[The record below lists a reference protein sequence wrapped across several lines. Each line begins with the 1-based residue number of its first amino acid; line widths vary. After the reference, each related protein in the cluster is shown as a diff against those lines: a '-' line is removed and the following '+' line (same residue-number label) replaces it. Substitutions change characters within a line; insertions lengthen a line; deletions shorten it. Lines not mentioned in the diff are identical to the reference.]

1 MKTHLR
7 KIEQTLGLLKDK
19 ELIQRIGDL
28 RGMVIMEH
36 YLWILYISAPVT
48 SSILLEI
55 DRLILAN
62 TSLCMESRNEVKEF
76 VLLQVKYLA
85 TPPVDSLLKRLYD
98 DFGKFDYQKMQL
110 NDEILISTRDCLT
123 LILDKLIT

>member
-62 TSLCMESRNEVKEF
+62 TSLCMESR
-76 VLLQVKYLA
+76 
-85 TPPVDSLLKRLYD
+85 T
-98 DFGKFDYQKMQL
+98 
-110 NDEILISTRDCLT
+110 
-123 LILDKLIT
+123 